1 MGVIFII
8 NSLVKNLH
16 SYPILA
22 RLGVFLS
29 TLLFIWLPFA
39 IPIYLFLQ
47 QKDPNLTTI
56 LTMGILFIIFLF
68 LVKFWGNNI
77 YDNKHIFRTYGLV
90 FSKRNL
96 LYLSG
101 GLFVSFTIT
110 WLLFAVEYLF
120 GWVIFKAPNQSFFPL
135 LLEGLTSAL
144 LIALAEELF
153 FRGWLLDELE
163 RDFDEKQSSF
173 INALLF
179 AIAHFL
185 KPLAEMIRGLVTFP
199 ALFILGLLLVWNKK
213 NHHNL
218 LGISIGLHG
227 GFVWG
232 YYVLNVGQM
241 LTYTEVVPS
250 WITGI
255 NQNPI
260 AGLMGLLFLG
270 IFALITRKRKLF

>member
-1 MGVIFII
+1 M
-8 NSLVKNLH
+8 NSFVKNLH

-22 RLGVFLS
+22 RLGIFFS

-56 LTMGILFIIFLF
+56 LTMGLLFIIFLF
-68 LVKFWGNNI
+68 LVKFWGNYVYENQ
-77 YDNKHIFRTYGLV
+77 KIFRTYGLV

-96 LYLSG
+96 LDLSG
-101 GLFVSFTIT
+101 GLLISFTIT
-110 WLLFAVEYLF
+110 WLLFVVEYLF
-120 GWVIFKAPNQSFFPL
+120 GWVVFKAPNQLFIPL

-153 FRGWLLDELE
+153 FRGWLLNELE
-163 RDFDEKQSSF
+163 KDFSEKQSNF

-199 ALFILGLLLVWNKK
+199 ALFILGLLLVWSKK

-270 IFALITRKRKLF
+270 TFSLIAKKRKLF